1 MIGLQPDSAQPSK
14 PPKKWP
20 PRAEYLETAKHRA
33 IDLIRA
39 GELTEAFGQFCAELA
54 IHPEL
59 RSEMATLGR
68 IVDGMRARNMG
79 KLRTRE
85 ELSKWFYSFT

>member
-1 MIGLQPDSAQPSK
+1 MIGLQPDSAQPPK
-14 PPKKWP
+14 PKRKWP
-20 PRAEYLETAKHRA
+20 PRDEYLETAKRRA
-33 IDLIRA
+33 IDLLRT
-39 GELTEAFGQFCAELA
+39 GEPTEAFAQFCAELA

-68 IVDGMRARNMG
+68 IVDGMRAMKMG